1 MGNSNGRNL
10 IKGHEDSWRLALKF
24 GDMLVIIA
32 AWLIA
37 CFIRTGDI
45 EGSTAQQFALLITL
59 LLMTMIFPLFSLYH
73 SRRGRDIRSEV
84 RMTVYAWLLI
94 SLLVVGI
101 AYITKTSH
109 LFSRLWW
116 MIWISNG
123 ALLLI
128 LYRASLRA
136 LLKRLRKNGY
146 NIRNAIIIGSGNLG
160 RFVAGRI
167 KDSELAG
174 INVIG
179 VFDDDLSADQEIEGI
194 PVLGSIEQ
202 AIALI
207 KSGNVNSIESEALI
221 ANELAMKLRNID
233 HIFIVLPL
241 AKENRIRNILD
252 SIDQSTATVHYVPD
266 FFGHQLLNQSIDE
279 FAGVPLISLNDSP
292 MDGSNLWI
300 KSTFDRL
307 VACALMAVLAPVL
320 LLIALAIKLD
330 SSGPLIF
337 KQRRYGLDGREFVV
351 WKFRSMTVCEDNSKK
366 LFQATVNDPRVT
378 RVGRILRKTSLDELP
393 QLFNVLEGT
402 MSLVGPRPH
411 AVAHNEE
418 YKSLIK
424 GYMWRHKVK
433 PGITGLA
440 QVNGWRGETD
450 VLEKMEKRVEYDLKY
465 INSWSMWLDVKI
477 LFKTLITVPFQK
489 NAH

>member
-1 MGNSNGRNL
+1 
-10 IKGHEDSWRLALKF
+10 
-24 GDMLVIIA
+24 MLVIIA

-37 CFIRTGDI
+37 CYFRTGEI
-45 EGSTAQQFALLITL
+45 GGNTAQQFALLITL
-59 LLMTMIFPLFSLYH
+59 LLLAMIFPLFSLYH
-73 SRRGRDIRSEV
+73 SKRGRDLRSEIS
-84 RMTVYAWLLI
+84 MLLCAWLLI
-94 SLLVVGI
+94 SLIAVSI

-116 MIWISNG
+116 FIWVSNG
-123 ALLLI
+123 AFFLI
-128 LYRASLRA
+128 LYRSSLRGMIMH
-136 LLKRLRKNGY
+136 LRKKGY
-146 NIRNAIIIGSGNLG
+146 NIRNAIVIGSGNLG
-160 RFVAGRI
+160 RFVAGRL
-167 KDSELAG
+167 KGSEFAG

-179 VFDDDLSADQEIEGI
+179 IFDDNLSITQDVDGI
-194 PVLGSIEQ
+194 PVLGTIKQ
-202 AIALI
+202 AAELI
-207 KSGNVNSIESEALI
+207 KSGDVNAIESDTLI
-221 ANELAMKLRNID
+221 ANDDLLTKLQNID

-241 AKENRIRNILD
+241 ARENHIKKILD

-279 FAGVPLISLNDSP
+279 FAGVPLISFNDSP
-292 MDGSNLWI
+292 MEGASLWV

-307 VACALMAVLAPVL
+307 LACLMLVMLAPVL
-320 LLIALAIKLD
+320 LLVALAIKLE
-330 SSGPLIF
+330 SAGPVIF
-337 KQRRYGLDGREFVV
+337 KQRRYGMDGREFVV
-351 WKFRSMTVCEDNSKK
+351 WKFRTMSVCEDHSSV
-366 LFQATVNDPRVT
+366 LFQAKVNDPRVT

-393 QLFNVLEGT
+393 QLFNVLQGS

-450 VLEKMEKRVEYDLKY
+450 ELEKMEKRVEYDLKY
-465 INSWSMWLDVKI
+465 INTWSLWLDIKI
-477 LFKTLITVPFQK
+477 LFKTVVTVPFHK